1 MADYEPKSD
10 GTTLIRRIVGRN
22 LVRSRTLGTPPASVT
37 IPFGKAQE
45 MVEAHKRWEK
55 ETDTLERLG
64 QEVEEMLYD
73 PNVEWESKQKKLKRL
88 VNAIN
93 TTILK
98 VRHL

>member
-22 LVRSRTLGTPPASVT
+22 LVRSHSLGTPPAAVT
-37 IPFGKAQE
+37 IPFDKAQE
-45 MVEAHKRWEK
+45 MVQAHKRWDK
-55 ETDTLERLG
+55 DAKNLERLG

-73 PNVEWESKQKKLKRL
+73 PNVEWDSKQKKLKRL